1 MVSHRFLMTWQ
12 GHLCLTSKN
21 VFIIADKAR
30 EVEYINRSVGVVRD
44 EELKRE
50 VKASHAQ

>member
-1 MVSHRFLMTWQ
+1 VVSHRFLMTWQ

-21 VFIIADKAR
+21 VIIIARA
-30 EVEYINRSVGVVRD
+30 VEYINRSVGVVRD

-50 VKASHAQ
+50 EVKASHAQ

>member
-12 GHLCLTSKN
+12 GHLALTYKN
-21 VFIIADKAR
+21 VL
-30 EVEYINRSVGVVRD
+30 EYINRSVDVVRD

-50 VKASHAQ
+50 EVKASHT